1 MNKRIYLLLLML
13 PWTLFLTA
21 CTDSEVLE
29 ARRSV
34 MSVLSSESVEVKLIK
49 AGHFE
54 MDSSISVGTAFDRF
68 FNNPKWVIGLNDSSK
83 VTFYGGCTY
92 LGKPAEAQ
100 IEFRVNKSESSFVV
114 ESIYVNNEQFSPW
127 FGNLFLATIVD
138 SAKTNN

>member
-1 MNKRIYLLLLML
+1 MNKKIYLFFLLL
-13 PWTLFLTA
+13 PWTFFLTA

-29 ARRSV
+29 ARRTV

-54 MDSSISVGTAFDRF
+54 MDSSITVGTAFDRF
-68 FNNPKWVIGLNDSSK
+68 FNNPKWIIGLNDSNK

-92 LGKPAEAQ
+92 LGKQAEAQ

-114 ESIYVNNEQFSPW
+114 ESISVNNEQFSDW
-127 FGNLFLATIVD
+127 FGNLFLAKIVED
-138 SAKTNN
+138 ANNNS